1 MENIL
6 KNYLN
11 RIPEN
16 YYQNNEIIFLNSEIE
31 IKNFFSKD
39 NLNQIQNVKIIII
52 LIPLNNFIN
61 LIKFLDTID
70 KVLNEDTKIIINY
83 FSISWKYIFNIF
95 SFLGLI
101 KNFKKSL
108 FFSKKTF
115 NVFLNCTN
123 YETSNKLNFLSL
135 PLEIPFVTQILSN
148 LVNIFSFL
156 SIFSFANIFYLR
168 KRIKKLNHK
177 RMMSLIIPCRNEEEN
192 INKIVLE
199 AKQKLNFPYQLV
211 FVDDDSEDNTKK
223 IWKYQKWKTII
234 VILKLFPPVEKVNLV
249 L

>member
-1 MENIL
+1 MFNEQIILENKNKSFLRIKWENIL
-6 KNYLN
+6 KKTILN

-135 PLEIPFVTQILSN
+135 PLEIPFVNHT
-148 LVNIFSFL
+148 
-156 SIFSFANIFYLR
+156 
-168 KRIKKLNHK
+168 IK
-177 RMMSLIIPCRNEEEN
+177 SG
-192 INKIVLE
+192 
-199 AKQKLNFPYQLV
+199 
-211 FVDDDSEDNTKK
+211 
-223 IWKYQKWKTII
+223 
-234 VILKLFPPVEKVNLV
+234 
-249 L
+249 